1 MWDDPRKVGSDL
13 RVIAGIDDGT
23 FLAAFSP
30 LTASFIITPDGDF
43 VGE

>member
-1 MWDDPRKVGSDL
+1 MDDPRKVGSDL

-23 FLAAFSP
+23 FLTAFSP
-30 LTASFIITPDGDF
+30 LTESFIITPDGDF